1 MVVMIRIIIIIII
14 ANRPACKLLIARLTD
29 QGSTIEHLYAYA
41 GALSSSSLVVNHHA
55 HAYIIP
61 SNPRS
66 QIANQETHIKG
77 CHHSTRAANTATL
90 VA

>member
-1 MVVMIRIIIIIII
+1 MMMMMMMMMVVMIRIIIIIVIIIIII

-41 GALSSSSLVVNHHA
+41 GALSSPSLVVNHHA

-61 SNPRS
+61 SNAKS
-66 QIANQETHIKG
+66 
-77 CHHSTRAANTATL
+77 
-90 VA
+90 